1 MMDTNNG
8 SNRRLVKRL
17 RWSARIIGILAMAW
31 CLLLLVGMIDE
42 IVTDIQEEGF
52 EGEYF
57 LVLLLPIIPAAG
69 FIVSWWR
76 ERVGGS
82 MLIVSYFLSGFACTI
97 DMLYRGEGFRLCPP
111 ITWILPLPFLVAGVL
126 FLICSKLSRKTSSS
140 ALPPSPKS

>member
-8 SNRRLVKRL
+8 SNRLLVKRL
-17 RWSARIIGILAMAW
+17 RWSARIIGILAMAL
-31 CLLLLVGMIDE
+31 CLFLLVLMIVE
-42 IVTDIQEEGF
+42 IVTEIQEEGF

-82 MLIVSYFLSGFACTI
+82 ILIVSYFLSGFSCTI
-97 DMLYRGEGFRLCPP
+97 ESLYLGEGFRLCPP

-126 FLICSKLSRKTSSS
+126 FLICSKLSRKTSFS
-140 ALPPSPKS
+140 ALPPSPMS